1 MHVVAA
7 KAVAMKI
14 AGSDE
19 FKDRQKRTL
28 EGAKILAK
36 RLTQP
41 DVAECGIS
49 LLTGGTDVH
58 LVMVDLRNSP
68 LDGQQGEDLLHE
80 AGITINRNT
89 VPFDPRPPRVGSGL
103 RIGTPALATR
113 GFAKTEF
120 TEVAEII
127 AGVLVD
133 ACRGKV
139 DTSSYRERVKALIKR
154 FPLYVGLNQVA

>member
-1 MHVVAA
+1 MLPNV
-7 KAVAMKI
+7 
-14 AGSDE
+14 
-19 FKDRQKRTL
+19 
-28 EGAKILAK
+28 
-36 RLTQP
+36 
-41 DVAECGIS
+41 
-49 LLTGGTDVH
+49 GTDVH
-58 LVMVDLRNSP
+58 LVMVDLRNSS

-113 GFAKTEF
+113 GFGKTEF